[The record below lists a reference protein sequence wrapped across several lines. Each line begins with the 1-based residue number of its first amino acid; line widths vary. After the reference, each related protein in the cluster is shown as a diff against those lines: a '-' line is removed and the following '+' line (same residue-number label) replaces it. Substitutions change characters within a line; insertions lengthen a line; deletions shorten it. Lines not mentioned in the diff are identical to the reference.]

1 MSTLL
6 TDVDV
11 DGERQDVRVADG
23 RVQAVGRLDPL
34 SSDEVVAGNGGALL
48 PGLHDH
54 HLHLLA
60 LAAAEASV
68 DVSGGLDQLSGLPGS
83 GWVRAV
89 GWTGE
94 GDRYEL
100 DRVLPGRP
108 LRVQHRSGALWVLNS
123 AAVRLLRLDTEHLQ
137 GIERG
142 PDGTPTG
149 RVWRLDRWLGERVGH
164 QVPDLPALGR
174 RLASRG
180 NTGVTDA
187 TPDLGVQ
194 TCTLLRAHVP
204 QRLLL
209 LGDPLGQGPVKVV
222 LADHELPTLDDLV
235 QRIAHARPRPVA
247 VHCVTRVALVLLLA
261 AWDVVGRHPGDRV
274 EHAGVVP
281 PVLAADL
288 PLCVTQPA
296 MACERGDEYLRDVAA
311 EDRAHLY
318 PYGDLLAR
326 GVPVVPSSDAPYGPV
341 DPWQVLRAARDRR
354 TPSGEQLAGGTVPV
368 ATALDGMLR
377 PLEDPRQPAR
387 SVREGAAADL
397 VLLSAPLRDALAEPS
412 AELVRATWVGGAQ
425 VFG

>member
-6 TDVDV
+6 TDVEV
-11 DGERQDVRVADG
+11 RGHRQDVRVADG
-23 RVQAVGRLDPL
+23 RVRAVGRLAPL
-34 SSDEVVAGNGGALL
+34 PSDEVVPGDGGALL

-68 DVSGGLDQLSGLPGS
+68 DVSSGLEPLSGLPGS

-89 GWTGE
+89 GWTGD
-94 GDRYEL
+94 GDRHEL
-100 DRVLPGRP
+100 DRVLPDRP

-123 AAVRLLRLDTEHLQ
+123 AAVQTLRLGTEDLP
-137 GIERG
+137 GIERD

-149 RVWRLDRWLGERVGH
+149 RLWRLDGWLGERIGR
-164 QVPDLPALGR
+164 QAPDLHALGR
-174 RLASRG
+174 RLAALG
-180 NTGVTDA
+180 ITGVTDA
-187 TPDLGVQ
+187 TPDLDPA
-194 TCTLLRAHVP
+194 TCDLLRAQVP

-209 LGDPLGQGPVKVV
+209 LGDPEGAGPVKVV
-222 LADHELPTLDDLV
+222 LPDHELPTLDALV
-235 QRIAHARPRPVA
+235 QRIAQARPRPVA
-247 VHCVTRVALVLLLA
+247 VHCVTRVALVLLLT

-281 PVLAADL
+281 PELAADL

-296 MACERGDEYLRDVAA
+296 MACARGDEYLRDGAA

-341 DPWQVLRAARDRR
+341 DPWETLRAARDRR
-354 TPSGEQLAGGTVPV
+354 TRSGAQLAGGTVPV

-387 SVREGAAADL
+387 SVQEGAAADL
-397 VLLSAPLRDALAEPS
+397 VLLSVPLQDALVEPA
-412 AELVRATWVGGAQ
+412 AELVRATWVGGERL
-425 VFG
+425 FG